1 MGGDASGGNAIAL
14 ARQVVDLGLQACA
27 AYHRPDLADRLGAAR
42 RTLAE
47 PGIHVAVVGEFKQ
60 GKSSLVNALLG
71 APVCPVDD
79 DVATARATYVRH
91 GGTASAALLFDGDPP
106 RREPFPFEE
115 LRRHVVE
122 GGSAPAATSNGAAS
136 GQPTG
141 QPTEQLAGVEVRIPR
156 SMLAGGL
163 VVVDTPGLGG
173 LASMHAAASLTASAT
188 ADALLFVTDAS
199 QELTASELDFLR
211 RARELCP
218 SVLCVL
224 TKTDFYPAWRTVRD
238 LDRGHLAREL
248 PDVGLVAVSS
258 TLRAMAV
265 RANDAELNAESG
277 FAELVRFVGARV
289 KEGGLDR
296 LAAAAA
302 GEVLAVCDQLRLSFE
317 SERTLLADPAL
328 AQAVVDELTRTK
340 QQAEQLKTAAAR
352 WNQTLQDGIADLNAD
367 IDHDLRRRIR
377 VMTAEADE
385 AIEAADPADS
395 WPELESW
402 LESRT
407 SYELVANYTYMR
419 NRALALSELVG
430 EHFRDGSGEV
440 LQQVR
445 VYDPSTVLGAE
456 RIEHKVKLER
466 MTVGK
471 QTMVALRN
479 SYSGILMFT
488 MLGGLANISLG
499 PVGIAIGLVMGH
511 KGLRDEK
518 RRQLEQRRAQA
529 RNAVRRYC
537 DEVHFAIG
545 KDSRDTLRRVQRQ
558 LRDHYSAR
566 AEELNRSTA
575 EALRSAGENAQRSK
589 AEREQRLRDVQAE
602 LARLGKLS
610 ERAAALGSPAPA
622 GAR

>member
-1 MGGDASGGNAIAL
+1 MSQPAGADGPL
-14 ARQVVDLGLQACA
+14 ARAGSLVDLGLQACA
-27 AYHRPDLADRLGAAR
+27 AYGRPDLATRLTAAKR
-42 RTLAE
+42 SLAD

-91 GGTASAALLFDGDPP
+91 GETASAALLYDGDPP
-106 RREPFPFEE
+106 RREPIPFDQ

-122 GGSAPAATSNGAAS
+122 GGSHLTATPADDA
-136 GQPTG
+136 GQPAG
-141 QPTEQLAGVEVRIPR
+141 QPAGQLAGVEVRIPR

-211 RARELCP
+211 RARDLCP
-218 SVLCVL
+218 AVLCVL
-224 TKTDFYPAWRTVRD
+224 TKTDFYPAWRKVRD
-238 LDRGHLAREL
+238 LDAEHLAREL

-258 TLRAMAV
+258 TLRSMAV
-265 RANDAELNAESG
+265 RAKDSELNAESG
-277 FAELVRFVGARV
+277 FPALVRFVGDRV
-289 KEGGLDR
+289 KDGGLDR
-296 LAAAAA
+296 MAAAAA
-302 GEVLAVCDQLRLSFE
+302 GEVLAVCDQLKLSLE
-317 SERTLLADPAL
+317 SERTLLVDPEL
-328 AQAVVDELTRTK
+328 ASAVVDELTRTK
-340 QQAEQLKTAAAR
+340 QRAEQLKTAAAR

-385 AIEAADPADS
+385 AIESADPADS

-407 SYELVANYTYMR
+407 SYELVANYTYLR
-419 NRALALSELVG
+419 SRALALSELVG
-430 EHFRDGSGEV
+430 EHFRDGSGDV

-445 VYDPSTVLGAE
+445 VYDPSMVLDSQQ
-456 RIEHKVKLER
+456 IEHKVKLER

-518 RRQLEQRRAQA
+518 HRQREQRRAQA

-558 LRDHYSAR
+558 LRDHYGTR

-575 EALRSAGENAQRSK
+575 EALRSAGDNAQRSK
-589 AEREQRLRDVQAE
+589 AEREQRLRDVEAE
-602 LARLGKLS
+602 LARLRKLAD
-610 ERAAALGSPAPA
+610 RAAGVGREVP
-622 GAR
+622 R